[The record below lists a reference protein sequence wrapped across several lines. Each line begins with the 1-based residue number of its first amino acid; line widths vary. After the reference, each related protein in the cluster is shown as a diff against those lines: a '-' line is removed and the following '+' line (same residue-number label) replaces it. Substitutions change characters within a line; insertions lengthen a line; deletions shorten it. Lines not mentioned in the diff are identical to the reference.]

1 MAIGPRVRT
10 PAAIGSEIATAIA
23 IVETAAT
30 AATAGIVAT
39 GIGRAMP
46 AAMVSAMVSVK
57 VVGMAS
63 AMDVATDAH
72 AARGRHAAP
81 RARDSL
87 TASRA
92 SSVLSRPRVTIKPP
106 ARIR

>member
-10 PAAIGSEIATAIA
+10 PAAIGSEIAIAIA
-23 IVETAAT
+23 IVEIV
-30 AATAGIVAT
+30 ATAGIVAT

-46 AAMVSAMVSVK
+46 AAMARAMVSVK

-63 AMDVATDAH
+63 AMDVATDAL
-72 AARGRHAAP
+72 AARGRHAAR

>member
-23 IVETAAT
+23 IV
-30 AATAGIVAT
+30 ATAGIVAT

-46 AAMVSAMVSVK
+46 AAMVSVK

-72 AARGRHAAP
+72 AARGRHAAR